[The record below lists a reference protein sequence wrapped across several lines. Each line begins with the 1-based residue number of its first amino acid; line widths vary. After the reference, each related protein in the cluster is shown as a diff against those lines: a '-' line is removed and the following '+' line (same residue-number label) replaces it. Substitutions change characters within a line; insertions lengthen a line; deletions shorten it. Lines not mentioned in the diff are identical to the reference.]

1 MKDKENRSPADV
13 TENFELKLLLKDHMS
28 QPFNNP
34 VYKLKMKKIL
44 EERENNL
51 NKNKKSSGK
60 KIKFVGIA
68 EQLFDIN
75 KHYK

>member
-1 MKDKENRSPADV
+1 
-13 TENFELKLLLKDHMS
+13 MS

-34 VYKLKMKKIL
+34 VYKLKIKKIL

-51 NKNKKSSGK
+51 SKNKKLFGTK
-60 KIKFVGIA
+60 TKFVGVA